1 MNILYHSLAFYL
13 LLTSP
18 SSASAASSPPKE
30 SPAPQPC
37 TIRSPTT
44 HAFFDLNPLH
54 IESAAERESKS
65 SKASKNARDYSW
77 NATGWGLDYNFTMNF
92 CGPVVES
99 LFESGVVGVEEK
111 LWGNVSAFYRVGKEV
126 VSIG

>member
-1 MNILYHSLAFYL
+1 MNLLYHSLAFYL
-13 LLTSP
+13 LLASPTST
-18 SSASAASSPPKE
+18 SAAASSPKE

-37 TIRSPTT
+37 TIRSATT

-54 IESAAERESKS
+54 IESPAERESKS
-65 SKASKNARDYSW
+65 TKSSKNARDYSW

-92 CGPVVES
+92 CGPVVEE
-99 LFESGVVGVEEK
+99 LKGVVGVEEAR
-111 LWGNVSAFYRVGKEV
+111 WANVSAFYRVGKDV